1 MDAEKKIK
9 LLRERLEYYSDKYYQ
24 EDAPEISD
32 LEYDSM
38 MKELMSLE
46 KENPSLKSAESPSE
60 KVGGSYSKKF
70 AEYVHRVPL
79 LSLSNAFSYE
89 ELIQFDQKIRE
100 RCGKIS
106 YCVELKIDGLSVAL
120 EYKNGKFIQG
130 ATRGNGQQGENVT
143 DNLNEIVT
151 IPKDLNHKVDL
162 VVRAEV
168 F

>member
-9 LLRERLEYYSDKYYQ
+9 LLRERLEYYSAKYYQ

-32 LEYDSM
+32 AEYDSM

-46 KENPSLKSAESPSE
+46 KEHPSLRSAESPSE

-89 ELIQFDQKIRE
+89 ELFEFEDE
-100 RCGKIS
+100 
-106 YCVELKIDGLSVAL
+106 
-120 EYKNGKFIQG
+120 
-130 ATRGNGQQGENVT
+130 
-143 DNLNEIVT
+143 
-151 IPKDLNHKVDL
+151 
-162 VVRAEV
+162 
-168 F
+168 